1 MENILIG
8 HAVAEQVFILN
19 AQLRSS
25 THTAVKQAGI
35 QNLSAYSPWTSI
47 APLTGTFPPNELL
60 QCPNFERGSLVADAP
75 YLAHVKDFIANKANA
90 IIAGLPSSPDDWL
103 PDGVVSND
111 LAALFRE
118 GKRILVASS
127 PVLSRLYL
135 EFVDFVV
142 PLAHGR
148 NRGYSTHLA
157 RGVIFRSFPPQANAY
172 DVAIDLAH
180 ELGHQVLMA
189 WQSVDKI
196 LATDHDQPVFSE
208 IRQVDR
214 PAIQS
219 FHAAVAL
226 AYMLFFVKTMQNSP
240 ECQDAGLRRGK
251 TYRGTLQ
258 ASLNMATHSL
268 RKNCQFTPL
277 GLKMMEE
284 MELVGA

>member
-8 HAVAEQVFILN
+8 HAVAEQVFMLN

-25 THTAVKQAGI
+25 THASAKQAGV
-35 QNLSAYSPWTSI
+35 QSLSAYSPWTSV
-47 APLTGTFPPNELL
+47 APLTGSIPPSELL
-60 QCPNFERGSLVADAP
+60 QSPNFERGSLVIDAA
-75 YLAHVKDFIANKANA
+75 YLRHVRDFISNKASV
-90 IIAGLPSSPDDWL
+90 IIAGLPNSPDDWL
-103 PDGVVSND
+103 PDGVVSNE

-118 GKRILVASS
+118 GKRVLVASS

-142 PLAHGR
+142 PLADGR

-196 LATDHDQPVFSE
+196 LTTDHEQPVFSE

-226 AYMLFFVKTMQNSP
+226 AYMLFFVKSMQGSA

-258 ASLNMATHSL
+258 ASLNMATLSL
-268 RKNCQFTPL
+268 RKNCKFTPL

>member
-1 MENILIG
+1 MDNILIG
-8 HAVAEQVFILN
+8 NSIAEQVFILN
-19 AQLRSS
+19 AQLRAS
-25 THTAVKQAGI
+25 THSIASQVGI
-35 QNLSAYSPWTSI
+35 QSLSAYSPWISI
-47 APLTGTFPPNELL
+47 TPLTVAPPPIELL
-60 QCPNFERGSLVADAP
+60 HCPNFERGSLVTDP
-75 YLAHVKDFIANKANA
+75 TYLGFVKDFVGNKANG
-90 IIAGLPSSPDDWL
+90 IIDALPGAPDDWL
-103 PDGVVSND
+103 PDGVVGND
-111 LAALFRE
+111 LATLFRE
-118 GKRILVASS
+118 GKRILVNSS
-127 PVLSRLYL
+127 PIISRLYL

-142 PLAHGR
+142 PLAYGR

-157 RGVIFRSFPPQANAY
+157 RGIIFRSFPPQANAY

-196 LATDHDQPVFSE
+196 LTTDHKQPVFSE

-226 AYMLFFVKTMQNSP
+226 AYMLFFVKNMQHNA

-258 ASLNMATHSL
+258 VSLNMATNSL
-268 RKNCQFTPL
+268 RKSCQFTPV

-284 MELVGA
+284 MELIGA